1 MHADFRLITMKQLT
15 PSEIKSALTSVPA
28 WSRRRNAIQR
38 TFEFRDFVTAIKFVN
53 AVARA
58 AEKAEHHPDIDIRWN
73 RVTLVLSTHD
83 AGGLTELDFAMERR
97 CEALALEGPPEAD
110 VRINQA
116 KDIHHVGSS
125 EGKDG
130 LLTMVAEMFRVRVI
144 SSRFGP
150 AKLAVSS
157 QPIA

>member
-1 MHADFRLITMKQLT
+1 MKQLT

-83 AGGLTELDFAMERR
+83 AGGLTELDFAMARR
-97 CEALALEGPPEAD
+97 SDVLA
-110 VRINQA
+110 R
-116 KDIHHVGSS
+116 
-125 EGKDG
+125 
-130 LLTMVAEMFRVRVI
+130 
-144 SSRFGP
+144 RF
-150 AKLAVSS
+150 S
-157 QPIA
+157 